1 MADRTPEE
9 LLDDLENITEALKE
23 AGINVGKFAGR
34 SLKSI
39 KDRFDAI
46 DKTVKKSDGSF
57 KNAISQLDALKE
69 AIEDDVSGMQ
79 TATQKKSNLDKL
91 EKIARQAYHEELIK
105 AGKQLTGTLIGGFA
119 NYYVNQLKVGVR
131 GLMGTGSPFQL
142 ATDLQVQMY
151 DDINK
156 TLQGVAGGAQ
166 SVGATLMMIPTPA
179 SKVAGGL
186 LLLGGALGGFLSSKA
201 TEYFTEK
208 TKILGQA
215 VESAYNSFMQ
225 ASAAGAVYAGGVT
238 ELRKI
243 ALQSGL
249 TQEQFTKVIAD
260 NRDQLAQAGY
270 GITEGTR
277 IVGRVTQKFATDTGK
292 SGQTL
297 QREMLNLGFSI
308 DEQAALVTDIIAN
321 LKRSG
326 GTATTSEVAQA
337 TAEYA
342 KSLRLIAELTGDDA
356 KKRMEQAK
364 GVSEEYSFQKKF
376 LREHNGDVSAL
387 TKAQAEIA
395 KLTVDDQKAVQQ
407 AYLRGTVT
415 NIPAIVGGYRETALK
430 LSDLLHQ
437 STFNAKEFADIQA
450 SHNDTIRTENN
461 ARKEQIGAV
470 TALTGRMS
478 EFSTY
483 NTNELALANKFN
495 SDSLKRSREEI
506 DGAAGTPDK
515 FTGSLND
522 SIIALQNMRNSI
534 QTDLTGAIMKFAD
547 GVPKILADFRKK
559 LVDVGILDEN
569 TSSWMPKP
577 GSKPTDL
584 TGLPGDRRTN
594 EQKLRDDED
603 VKAGRKKYNSLGF
616 DQPNIDPYERSG
628 RAKGG
633 ISDGPLTGYSE
644 ILHGREAVV
653 PLPSGDKIP
662 VEFKNSSG
670 TSDKSMQDL
679 MTEIRNGNQTNNSK
693 LEAILTAMQQ
703 NNRLTSGILQHS
715 M

>member
-1 MADRTPEE
+1 MGDKTPEE
-9 LLDDLENITEALKE
+9 LLDELENITEALKE
-23 AGINVGKFAGR
+23 AGVNVSKFAGR
-34 SLKSI
+34 SLKTI

-57 KNAISQLDALKE
+57 KDAISQLNALKE
-69 AIEDDVSGMQ
+69 AIEDDVSGIQ

-91 EKIARQAYHEELIK
+91 ERIARQAYNETLER
-105 AGKQLTGTLIGGFA
+105 ASKQMIGTVVGGFA
-119 NYYVNQLKVGVR
+119 NYYVNQLKVGMR

-151 DDINK
+151 EDVNK
-156 TLQGVAGGAQ
+156 TLQGVAGGAEAA
-166 SVGATLMMIPTPA
+166 GTTLMMIPTPA
-179 SKVAGGL
+179 SKVVGGL

-208 TKILGQA
+208 TKILGKA
-215 VESAYNSFMQ
+215 VEDAYNSFMQ
-225 ASAAGAVYAGGVT
+225 AAAAGALYAGGVT
-238 ELRKI
+238 ELREI

-260 NRDQLAQAGY
+260 NRQQLAEAGY

-277 IVGRVTQKFATDTGK
+277 ILGRVTQKFATDTGK
-292 SGQTL
+292 SGQYL

-308 DEQAALVTDIIAN
+308 EEQAGLTADVVANFKRMGGSATD
-321 LKRSG
+321 
-326 GTATTSEVAQA
+326 SEVAQA
-337 TAEYA
+337 VGDYA
-342 KSLRLIAELTGDDA
+342 KNLRLIAEVTGDDA

-364 GVSEEYSFQKKF
+364 AVTDDYAFQKKF
-376 LREHNGDVSAL
+376 LREHNGD
-387 TKAQAEIA
+387 TKALLDAQAAIA
-395 KLTVDDQKAVQQ
+395 KKNVEDQKAIQQ
-407 AYLRGTVT
+407 AYLRGVVT
-415 NIPAIVGGYRETALK
+415 NIPVILGGGRDTALK
-430 LSDLLHQ
+430 LADLLHQ
-437 STFNAKEFADIQA
+437 SKFNLEEFDNLSAQR
-450 SHNDTIRTENN
+450 NDQIVNEYD
-461 ARKEQIGAV
+461 ARKEMIGGV
-470 TALTGRMS
+470 TAVNGQLS
-478 EFSTY
+478 EYSRYNSTSL
-483 NTNELALANKFN
+483 NDAIKFQTESLNK
-495 SDSLKRSREEI
+495 SRKDI

-522 SIIALQNMRNSI
+522 SVIALQNMRNKI

-559 LVDVGILDEN
+559 LAEMGIIDGS
-569 TSSWMPKP
+569 TSAGGARTTTGQGFIDGGLFGLYKEGRLGEFIKDLA
-577 GSKPTDL
+577 GSSNM
-584 TGLPGDRRTN
+584 GD
-594 EQKLRDDED
+594 
-603 VKAGRKKYNSLGF
+603 A
-616 DQPNIDPYERSG
+616 SG
-628 RAKGG
+628 MANGG
-633 ISDGPLTGYSE
+633 ISSGPLSGYSE